1 MYTRNPDYEQDL
13 IRAADPELEEAAFEK
28 LMYKHH
34 GEITMAETL
43 ARNPACPYKMFVD
56 FWSCELE
63 AAKDNPRLDEY
74 KSNIHWERS
83 ITRHPRTYYSKWHWN
98 LGDKTGIH
106 QIIYQMEHGDSELK
120 RYLLSTENITEDI
133 ILQHVDSKSAP
144 MRKVIAGRETVPNGV
159 FEKLA
164 TDKAKT
170 VRAELAAN
178 LAVPPAIL
186 AELAHDKES
195 IVAEAARKNPSC
207 PQDAIHKARLK
218 EVSKPAVSDDKL
230 SLQALLAVAY
240 SDETA
245 VEKLDDLA
253 QHANACVRFMAG
265 FNPVTPIESLQQ
277 LARDETEWVRAA
289 VAFNPSAT
297 EDILSALLSST
308 HRDVRIG
315 LASNPSLPE
324 EFQLQLAT
332 VDDEEAQI
340 TLANLTEHV
349 SVWEKL
355 ADGVELK
362 KKMPAKD
369 KTWKHFLVE
378 ALAAR
383 KTGKFSTL
391 ERGRN
396 SRWLFIHRIAARAES
411 CPDELLCHYAQYIF
425 EDYAKNPKAAL
436 ALLEG
441 RNHVPKRHY
450 QEWKVDKWMQE
461 AYAPGHVTRYYMKED
476 IPKRRLQCMSNWT
489 TQIVDTIP
497 VVLDR
502 DTNTR
507 KRLATRKDLIRFE
520 YEVLVRDEKK
530 GVREEIA
537 KNPNA
542 PSDLKESLKSD
553 KATIVSASAKTG
565 KSGAVKGKAHLSLV
579 NQGSA
584 TDRVRLVK
592 KTDDPKVLAQF
603 VDDRA
608 ASVKVEV
615 ARNRN
620 VDEATMSKLAQD
632 KDIKVRLAVA
642 DNCRYKSVFRELLKD
657 PGDEVR
663 YATASN
669 SRWKYCDRNNENSEF
684 PSEMLMSFM
693 SDASEDVRSV
703 TAKESNDQAQLAIL
717 VDDESIVVARALA
730 KNNELPDELRLKMAK
745 QHDDAETLSWLARY
759 TGNVE
764 AYLAAVQKIKSSHEE
779 DGITANQA
787 MLKLPEV
794 QDALCHHPLPRVRY
808 ILAIQ
813 EPLTEYAAG
822 VLGDEIDDQVL
833 FARKVRRKH
842 GL

>member
-1 MYTRNPDYEQDL
+1 M
-13 IRAADPELEEAAFEK
+13 
-28 LMYKHH
+28 
-34 GEITMAETL
+34 
-43 ARNPACPYKMFVD
+43 
-56 FWSCELE
+56 
-63 AAKDNPRLDEY
+63 
-74 KSNIHWERS
+74 
-83 ITRHPRTYYSKWHWN
+83 
-98 LGDKTGIH
+98 
-106 QIIYQMEHGDSELK
+106 
-120 RYLLSTENITEDI
+120 
-133 ILQHVDSKSAP
+133 
-144 MRKVIAGRETVPNGV
+144 
-159 FEKLA
+159 
-164 TDKAKT
+164 
-170 VRAELAAN
+170 
-178 LAVPPAIL
+178 
-186 AELAHDKES
+186 
-195 IVAEAARKNPSC
+195 
-207 PQDAIHKARLK
+207 ARLK
-218 EVSKPAVSDDKL
+218 EVTKPAISDEKL
-230 SLQALLAVAY
+230 SLQALIAMAY
-240 SDETA
+240 SDETP
-245 VEKLDDLA
+245 VEKLDELT
-253 QHANACVRFMAG
+253 QHDNPCVRFMAG
-265 FNPVTPIESLQQ
+265 FNPNTPIEALQR
-277 LARDETEWVRAA
+277 LAGDKTEWVRAA

-297 EDILSALLSST
+297 EDILSALMTSK

-324 EFQLQLAT
+324 ELQLQLAT

-340 TLANLTEHV
+340 TLANLTDHV

-362 KKMPAKD
+362 KKMPAKN
-369 KTWKHFLVE
+369 KTWKHFLAEV
-378 ALAAR
+378 LAAR

-425 EDYAKNPKAAL
+425 EDYARNPKAAL

-450 QEWKVDKWMQE
+450 REWKVDKWMQE

-489 TQIVDTIP
+489 TQIIDTIP

-520 YEVLVRDEKK
+520 FEVLVRDKKK

-565 KSGAVKGKAHLSLV
+565 KSGDVRGKPHLSLV

-608 ASVKVEV
+608 ASVKIEV
-615 ARNRN
+615 VKNYN
-620 VDEATMSKLAQD
+620 VDEATMSKLARD
-632 KDIKVRLAVA
+632 KDRKVRLAVA
-642 DNCRYKSVFRELLKD
+642 DNCKYKAVFRELLKD
-657 PGDEVR
+657 PDDEVR
-663 YATASN
+663 YTAASN
-669 SRWKYCDRNNENSEF
+669 NRWKYCDRHNENSEF
-684 PSEMLMSFM
+684 PNEMLMYLM

-703 TAKESNDQAQLAIL
+703 AAKESKDQAQLEVL
-717 VDDESIVVARALA
+717 VEDDAIVVARALA
-730 KNNELPDELRLKMAK
+730 KNRELPDELRLKMAK
-745 QHDDAETLSWLARY
+745 QHDDPETLSSLARF

-764 AYLAAVQKIKSSHEE
+764 AYLTAVQKINSTHEE

-787 MLKLPEV
+787 MLKRPEV

-808 ILAIQ
+808 VLEIQ
-813 EPLTEYAAG
+813 EPLTDYAAG

-833 FARKVRRKH
+833 FARKVRRRH
-842 GL
+842 GM